1 MKHET
6 KTFMFLNETC
16 CLTIPLAM
24 KTAYHALSVVNMVFT
39 PRKYSVYRAQICG
52 LAFLT
57 RTPRFINRFLRQFIP
72 RFLAV
77 GYLCSNFAV

>member
-1 MKHET
+1 
-6 KTFMFLNETC
+6 MFLNETC

-24 KTAYHALSVVNMVFT
+24 KTAYHSLSVVNMVFT
-39 PRKYSVYRAQICG
+39 PRKYSVYKAQIYG

-57 RTPRFINRFLRQFIP
+57 PTPRFVNGFLHQFKP

-77 GYLCSNFAV
+77 GYFSSNFAV

>member
-1 MKHET
+1 
-6 KTFMFLNETC
+6 MFLNENAA
-16 CLTIPLAM
+16 LQSPLLI
-24 KTAYHALSVVNMVFT
+24 KTAYHSLSVVNMVFT

-57 RTPRFINRFLRQFIP
+57 RTPRFVNRFSHQLKP

>member
-1 MKHET
+1 MK
-6 KTFMFLNETC
+6 MLSYN
-16 CLTIPLAM
+16 PLAM

-39 PRKYSVYRAQICG
+39 PRKYSVYRAQIYD

-57 RTPRFINRFLRQFIP
+57 RTPRFVNRFLHQFKP